1 MKKEMG
7 FLLQHFFFF
16 KKKIIIMT
24 PTRLNVNKGLLI
36 PPSPPSP
43 SHSNT
48 SFMSSV
54 SWMAEKTSTELIPM
68 LKNAYSALKD
78 KEKDLVLAAELG
90 KSLLE
95 HNLRLK
101 SSYDSL
107 LHNTPPITPSTSTS
121 SQFIQTVVVAAEE
134 EEADT
139 MRFIPSRVAREAMIE
154 VLEKKNSELSMKL
167 ETAVSEQERLIKTSS
182 KSTRK
187 LENEIGL
194 LKSNLDIATAK
205 IQELED
211 MNSRQR
217 KQEEKRKRAQVVL
230 DSKDVVEELY
240 DEIGKMEQEKEAIEQ
255 SKLELEAKLVV
266 TLKDLSELK
275 NQFEQFEFTQRGV
288 EELQEAYERQY
299 AHIEELKASL
309 EEHRTILQKL
319 RERGVNIHS
328 TPAPSL
334 HPDERVDQRP
344 TLLGELETEWLKNSS
359 VKELTERSFTAIC
372 HTPSLIGLESVL
384 SRATGM
390 DQQMID
396 DAIQFINQIEAEHFQ
411 GKALYNDDDDNI
423 IMVDDYPT
431 SNIYPTLTKPEQIQ
445 HIVNEPK
452 TFIGRLRNHIRY
464 LFHHIWKWCRFS
476 IVITTALLISARQ
489 GPDSLLIT

>member
-1 MKKEMG
+1 
-7 FLLQHFFFF
+7 
-16 KKKIIIMT
+16 
-24 PTRLNVNKGLLI
+24 
-36 PPSPPSP
+36 
-43 SHSNT
+43 
-48 SFMSSV
+48 
-54 SWMAEKTSTELIPM
+54 MAEKTSTELIPM

-107 LHNTPPITPSTSTS
+107 LHSTPPITPSTSTS
-121 SQFIQTVVVAAEE
+121 SQFIQTAVAVAEDDDDD
-134 EEADT
+134 EAAAADS

-167 ETAVSEQERLIKTSS
+167 ETAVSEQERLIKTNS

-194 LKSNLDIATAK
+194 LKSNLDIATTK

-217 KQEEKRKRAQVVL
+217 KQEEKRKRVQVTT
-230 DSKDVVEELY
+230 DTKDVVEELY

-266 TLKDLSELK
+266 TLKDLGELK

-334 HPDERVDQRP
+334 HPDEKVDQRP
-344 TLLGELETEWLKNSS
+344 TLLGELETEWRKNSS
-359 VKELTERSFTAIC
+359 VKELTERSFATIC

-396 DAIQFINQIEAEHFQ
+396 DAILFINQIEAEHFQ
-411 GKALYNDDDDNI
+411 GKALYNDDNDDNDMI
-423 IMVDDYPT
+423 IADDYPT

-464 LFHHIWKWCRFS
+464 LFHHVWKWCRFS
-476 IVITTALLISARQ
+476 IVITTALLISAWQ